1 MPLDPADILKRAWAS
16 VEASG
21 VPESLYETAL
31 KEAVAI
37 LRDEGNPSA
46 GGGTRPSHDGG
57 GRNEPEK
64 PSKTA
69 SRRASTGRK
78 TAPKQA
84 NTAEGSV
91 VVPDEN
97 TFFER
102 LAHESGVEEV
112 KLRDILQFK
121 ADGTVAV
128 TPPTRTLGSSK
139 AVQARTVVALV
150 APARMFGLGEKPVN
164 AERVRA
170 ECQRKNCFDSGNF
183 GGTVVGKLTGVNYG
197 ATKSEL
203 VVTAKWVGEFQTAVA
218 VANGEVA
225 DPEE

>member
-1 MPLDPADILKRAWAS
+1 MPLDPGDILRRAWAS

-37 LRDEGNPSA
+37 LRDEGKPSGA
-46 GGGTRPSHDGG
+46 GGTGRSQDRGG
-57 GRNEPEK
+57 GSEPAK
-64 PSKTA
+64 PSKTTG
-69 SRRASTGRK
+69 RRAGSSRK
-78 TAPKQA
+78 SAPKQA
-84 NTAEGSV
+84 TAAESSV

-102 LAHESGVEEV
+102 LAHESGVEDG

-128 TPPTRTLGSSK
+128 TPPTRALGSSK

-164 AERVRA
+164 AEKVRA
-170 ECQRKNCFDSGNF
+170 ECQRKNCFDSANF
-183 GGTVVGKLTGVNYG
+183 GATVVGKLNGVNYG
-197 ATKSEL
+197 TTKSEL
-203 VVTAKWVGEFQTAVA
+203 VVTAKWVGEFKGAVA
-218 VANGEVA
+218 VANGEAA
-225 DPEE
+225 DAEE

>member
-1 MPLDPADILKRAWAS
+1 VPLDPGDILRRAWAS

-37 LRDEGNPSA
+37 LRDEGKPSGA
-46 GGGTRPSHDGG
+46 GGTGPSQDRGG
-57 GRNEPEK
+57 SEPAK
-64 PSKTA
+64 PSKMTG
-69 SRRASTGRK
+69 RRASSSRK
-78 TAPKQA
+78 SAPKQA
-84 NTAEGSV
+84 TAGESSV

-102 LAHESGVEEV
+102 LAHESGVEDG

-164 AERVRA
+164 AEKVRA
-170 ECQRKNCFDSGNF
+170 ECQRKNCFDSANF
-183 GGTVVGKLTGVNYG
+183 GAAVVGKLNGVNYG
-197 ATKSEL
+197 TSKSEL

-218 VANGEVA
+218 VASGEAA
-225 DPEE
+225 DAEE